1 MNTVAQLLQAK
12 GDDVWSVTPETSG
25 YDAIKLMDNKNVG
38 ALLVLDENK
47 KLIGI
52 VSERD
57 YIRRLI
63 LMGKPMDSTPVKE
76 IMTRQVFY
84 VTPEN
89 TFDECMKLMTTKRIR
104 HLPVVVNGY
113 PLGVVSIGDLVKTII
128 SEKEFI
134 IEQLEEYIILGY

>member
-1 MNTVAQLLQAK
+1 MKTVAQLLQSK
-12 GDDVWSVTPETSG
+12 GDLVWSVTPETSG
-25 YDAIKLMDNKNVG
+25 LDVIQLMDDKNIG
-38 ALLVLDENK
+38 AVLVLDEHK

-52 VSERD
+52 VTERD
-57 YIRRLI
+57 CIRRLV
-63 LMGKPMDSTPVKE
+63 LRGNPLGTTSVKE

-89 TFDECMKLMTTKRIR
+89 TFDECLGLMSKKRVS

-113 PLGVVSIGDLVKTII
+113 PIGVMSMGDLVTTII
-128 SEKEFI
+128 SEKEFL